1 MSADNALHQSDG
13 MRSAA
18 GSPAVG
24 LAAGRSRGGAMVRIA
39 EIKKALAS
47 LKRSASTLRRKQIAG
62 ACKVSDATEA
72 F

>member
-1 MSADNALHQSDG
+1 
-13 MRSAA
+13 
-18 GSPAVG
+18 
-24 LAAGRSRGGAMVRIA
+24 MVRIA